1 MSEEKQQLLDCFK
14 KNPDGSWTSI
24 RATPLKVKNRT
35 IAISE
40 GITFIKGEPF
50 MLVDVA
56 EYLDEQSS

>member
-1 MSEEKQQLLDCFK
+1 MEEKSVCDAFQ

-24 RATPLKVKNRT
+24 KATALKVGNRT

-40 GITFIKGEPF
+40 GITFHRGEPF

-56 EYLDEQSS
+56 EWLDENCS

>member
-24 RATPLKVKNRT
+24 KATPLKVKNRT

-40 GITFIKGEPF
+40 GITFNKGEPF

>member
-1 MSEEKQQLLDCFK
+1 MSEERQPVLDCFK

-24 RATPLKVKNRT
+24 KATPLKVKNRT